1 MSRARFW
8 RRWVS
13 NYATRTNIRVNL
25 FFNLAN
31 QGDSRINIEIART
44 SKAIAAE
51 TKRDSSSMITIAAV
65 TMFFLPGTFVS
76 VRLVVSPPYDR

>member
-1 MSRARFW
+1 M
-8 RRWVS
+8 S